1 MSVITF
7 QQLDISDINKIR
19 EIEGI
24 IGITIDINKEDNS
37 NEFDKYIYTEKD
49 NQIGSI
55 FLIQCLRDIKTCN
68 VIWLNADLSKKS
80 LIKDATNYALEI
92 LGMEEAFINVANNN
106 PNLIKYLEKNGFE
119 SLGEEDGNIIFLKE
133 KTEELSQDIS
143 DKIED
148 VAMKKAS
155 EMIRYNRKRRIKK
168 LRLKRNKERRLLAK
182 RAEQR
187 KELIDFIEKIRYQ
200 STLLKNKVKCE
211 KKRIEN
217 MFDEKIKQVKKLSK
231 ERTDIIKERLK
242 KKSILYKRIVDAY
255 PNFELLMKMKLYLDK
270 KELKKKEKENALK
283 NKIK

>member
-49 NQIGSI
+49 NQIDSV

-106 PNLIKYLEKNGFE
+106 PNLIKYLEKNDFE

-133 KTEELSQDIS
+133 KTEEQ
-143 DKIED
+143 
-148 VAMKKAS
+148 
-155 EMIRYNRKRRIKK
+155 
-168 LRLKRNKERRLLAK
+168 LK
-182 RAEQR
+182 
-187 KELIDFIEKIRYQ
+187 
-200 STLLKNKVKCE
+200 
-211 KKRIEN
+211 
-217 MFDEKIKQVKKLSK
+217 SK
-231 ERTDIIKERLK
+231 TI
-242 KKSILYKRIVDAY
+242 
-255 PNFELLMKMKLYLDK
+255 
-270 KELKKKEKENALK
+270 
-283 NKIK
+283 

>member
-24 IGITIDINKEDNS
+24 IGVTIDINKEDNS

-49 NQIGSI
+49 NQIDSI

-106 PNLIKYLEKNGFE
+106 PNLIKYLEKNDFE

-133 KTEELSQDIS
+133 KTEEQ
-143 DKIED
+143 
-148 VAMKKAS
+148 
-155 EMIRYNRKRRIKK
+155 
-168 LRLKRNKERRLLAK
+168 LK
-182 RAEQR
+182 
-187 KELIDFIEKIRYQ
+187 
-200 STLLKNKVKCE
+200 
-211 KKRIEN
+211 
-217 MFDEKIKQVKKLSK
+217 SK
-231 ERTDIIKERLK
+231 TI
-242 KKSILYKRIVDAY
+242 
-255 PNFELLMKMKLYLDK
+255 
-270 KELKKKEKENALK
+270 
-283 NKIK
+283 

>member
-19 EIEGI
+19 EIEKI
-24 IGITIDINKEDNS
+24 IGMTIDINKEDNS

-92 LGMEEAFINVANNN
+92 LGMEEAFINVDNNN

-133 KTEELSQDIS
+133 KTEE
-143 DKIED
+143 
-148 VAMKKAS
+148 
-155 EMIRYNRKRRIKK
+155 
-168 LRLKRNKERRLLAK
+168 
-182 RAEQR
+182 
-187 KELIDFIEKIRYQ
+187 
-200 STLLKNKVKCE
+200 
-211 KKRIEN
+211 
-217 MFDEKIKQVKKLSK
+217 QVK
-231 ERTDIIKERLK
+231 
-242 KKSILYKRIVDAY
+242 SITI
-255 PNFELLMKMKLYLDK
+255 
-270 KELKKKEKENALK
+270 
-283 NKIK
+283 

>member
-19 EIEGI
+19 EIEKI

-49 NQIGSI
+49 NQIDSI

-68 VIWLNADLSKKS
+68 VIWLNADLSRKS

-133 KTEELSQDIS
+133 KTEE
-143 DKIED
+143 
-148 VAMKKAS
+148 
-155 EMIRYNRKRRIKK
+155 
-168 LRLKRNKERRLLAK
+168 
-182 RAEQR
+182 
-187 KELIDFIEKIRYQ
+187 
-200 STLLKNKVKCE
+200 
-211 KKRIEN
+211 
-217 MFDEKIKQVKKLSK
+217 QVK
-231 ERTDIIKERLK
+231 
-242 KKSILYKRIVDAY
+242 SITI
-255 PNFELLMKMKLYLDK
+255 
-270 KELKKKEKENALK
+270 
-283 NKIK
+283 

>member
-49 NQIGSI
+49 NQIDSI

-106 PNLIKYLEKNGFE
+106 PNLIKYLEKNDFE

-133 KTEELSQDIS
+133 KTEE
-143 DKIED
+143 
-148 VAMKKAS
+148 
-155 EMIRYNRKRRIKK
+155 
-168 LRLKRNKERRLLAK
+168 
-182 RAEQR
+182 
-187 KELIDFIEKIRYQ
+187 
-200 STLLKNKVKCE
+200 
-211 KKRIEN
+211 
-217 MFDEKIKQVKKLSK
+217 QVK
-231 ERTDIIKERLK
+231 
-242 KKSILYKRIVDAY
+242 SITI
-255 PNFELLMKMKLYLDK
+255 
-270 KELKKKEKENALK
+270 
-283 NKIK
+283 

>member
-19 EIEGI
+19 ELEKI
-24 IGITIDINKEDNS
+24 IGITIEKKEDNS

-133 KTEELSQDIS
+133 KTEE
-143 DKIED
+143 
-148 VAMKKAS
+148 
-155 EMIRYNRKRRIKK
+155 
-168 LRLKRNKERRLLAK
+168 
-182 RAEQR
+182 
-187 KELIDFIEKIRYQ
+187 
-200 STLLKNKVKCE
+200 
-211 KKRIEN
+211 
-217 MFDEKIKQVKKLSK
+217 QVK
-231 ERTDIIKERLK
+231 
-242 KKSILYKRIVDAY
+242 SITI
-255 PNFELLMKMKLYLDK
+255 
-270 KELKKKEKENALK
+270 
-283 NKIK
+283 